1 MITGSRFNTSC
12 GRGTPRVPGDIPE
25 TTLLRLVSGLPV
37 LLATVDLI
45 PTFIYLIRPETLEIG
60 DGCASLA
67 VVEDLPESRHD
78 SAKRYPTGGDRF
90 FEN

>member
-1 MITGSRFNTSC
+1 VISRGLFNASC
-12 GRGTPRVPGDIPE
+12 GSGAPGVPGDIPD
-25 TTLLRLVSGLPV
+25 TALLRLVSDLSV

-60 DGCASLA
+60 DGRASLA

-90 FEN
+90 FKD